1 MNIINELTL
10 GNQVIIVKK
19 DKQEMVVTVSA
30 IHRNKIAYHERP
42 DRLTWVTVSNIKPLP
57 ITKEFLDR
65 NFKLIEDNPTID
77 IEVREEENI
86 YLYELPIKHT
96 YGKHC
101 WNYSMSFQGGKCDI
115 HMVQVP
121 SFFYVH
127 NLQNFLKLCNSKI
140 VLKV

>member
-10 GNQVIIVKK
+10 GNQVIIVKN
-19 DKQEMVVTVSA
+19 DKQEMVVTVAA

-42 DRLTWVTVSNIKPLP
+42 DRLTWVTANNIKPLP

-65 NFKLIEDNPTID
+65 NFVPVEDNPVID

-86 YLYELPIKHT
+86 YTYETPIKWK
-96 YGKHC
+96 YGNESYHY
-101 WNYSMSFQGGKCDI
+101 NMSFQGGKCDI
-115 HMVQVP
+115 HMVSVP

-140 VLKV
+140 VLK